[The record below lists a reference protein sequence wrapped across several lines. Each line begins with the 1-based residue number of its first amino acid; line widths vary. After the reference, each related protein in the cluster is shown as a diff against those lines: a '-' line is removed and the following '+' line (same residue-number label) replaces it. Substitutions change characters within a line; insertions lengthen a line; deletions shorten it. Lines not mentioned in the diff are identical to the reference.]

1 MLSESIGPQQ
11 GNALEAAKERIL
23 LGPAPDWMTPC
34 PLRLDFKPKQP
45 GHVTH
50 LLACK
55 QLHADKRQ
63 TLVHTA
69 IRLETIQ
76 AVQSQAQGR
85 IPFDARTQRFTLH
98 WLRIHRDQ
106 TVFDRT
112 ALENLRCVQP
122 ESEGFIDNGRLTL
135 VLLLEDV
142 RPGDVLELCYTV
154 EEQPLL
160 LPEHCACWF
169 ALPEDAPL
177 GSLFFSVRF
186 NSARP
191 MRWLSSSPDLQ
202 PAETRQ
208 GAETLWVWTRENF
221 PASRAED
228 HTPSWHIS
236 YPWIQVSDC
245 PDWQTVAAAFA
256 LAWEQNTAEA
266 DLAAIAPEIPA
277 KEGGILRQTE
287 KAIQWV
293 QDQFRYLAADTQ
305 LDGEPPA
312 APAVVARRRFGDCKD
327 LSALLLMLL
336 KRLGLQSRLVLVNTK
351 VGKSLAGLLPMPS
364 LFNHVVLEY
373 QARGETRWV
382 DATAKGQGGGSLKR
396 GIGDFGV
403 GLPVARSGS
412 QLLTAPAPA
421 LEANVYQIKESV
433 LLDTA
438 GSPSILGIVVTARGS
453 HAEDLRRDF
462 ETHGADAI
470 ARQRLQTCVD
480 RFIDVQRAGAMEY
493 RDNRTDN
500 EFFLAEI
507 FEIKSFLKADPQSNW
522 YKLEV
527 AAEAVSGLLPLPISG
542 ARRTPFALP
551 HPCHVV
557 HILEVYCVALPPAI
571 VQQRTIENPWL
582 QFTRLR
588 KTLAG
593 YWTVTTTLSTL
604 ADAVPPE
611 GIDEYREAAREIR
624 AQCAWSLQVPA
635 GQDRP
640 HQRSDF
646 GKLPAFWEAAAVAPH
661 AANALP
667 ARSVGPPRPAS
678 LAPAGQKLPAP
689 SGAGDSAPATA
700 AKPKIEIRYRRR
712 KRHRRH
718 HREEKRAAL
727 WTGILCALLV
737 VVILLFA
744 LSFFKKT
751 SHFLFREVTPP
762 ISEPQ
767 NPRPSASLPFNGGGQ
782 HAPPVPGGQQW
793 PATLPPPAAL
803 PRRSVPRPPRRTDAV
818 RRRARAPR
826 PPRWAG

>member
-1 MLSESIGPQQ
+1 MSQTQRHNRRQKEIKFRRNIKFRRAHLNSQIITFRLNSEAGAAIYSAMLAESVAPQQ
-11 GNALEAAKERIL
+11 GSALDAAKERIL

-55 QLHADKRQ
+55 QLHAEKRQ
-63 TLVHTA
+63 TLVHSA

-85 IPFDARTQRFTLH
+85 LPFDPRTQTFTLN

-112 ALENLRCVQP
+112 ALENLRCVQA
-122 ESEGFIDNGRLTL
+122 ESEGLISTGRLTL
-135 VLLLEDV
+135 MLQLEDV

-160 LPEHCACWF
+160 LPEHCGCWF

-177 GSLFFSVRF
+177 GSLYFSVRF
-186 NSARP
+186 NSTRP
-191 MRWLSSSPDLQ
+191 MRWLSSAPDLR

-208 GAETLWVWTRENF
+208 GAETFWVWTRENF

-236 YPWIQVSDC
+236 HPWIQVSDC
-245 PDWQTVAAAFA
+245 PDWETVAAAFA
-256 LAWEQNTAEA
+256 LAWEQNPAEA
-266 DLAAIAPEIPA
+266 DLAAIAPEITA
-277 KEGGILRQTE
+277 GAGGILRQTE

-293 QDQFRYLAADTQ
+293 QDQYRYLASDAE
-305 LDGEPPA
+305 LDGQAPA
-312 APAVVARRRFGDCKD
+312 SPAVVERRRFGDCKD
-327 LSALLLMLL
+327 LSVLLMFLL
-336 KRLGLQSRLVLVNTK
+336 KRLGLESRLVLVNSK
-351 VGKSLAGLLPMPS
+351 FRKSLAGLLPMPS
-364 LFNHVVLEY
+364 LFNHVVVEY

-382 DATAKGQGGGSLKR
+382 DATAKGQGGGSLNR
-396 GIGDFGV
+396 GISDFGV

-412 QLLTAPAPA
+412 QLLEAPVPA

-453 HAEDLRRDF
+453 HAEELRREF
-462 ETHGADAI
+462 ETRGAEGV

-493 RDNRTDN
+493 RDNRTEN

-507 FEIKSFLKADPQSNW
+507 FEIKNFLKADPQSNW

-527 AAEAVSGLLPLPISG
+527 AAEAVGGLLPLPLSG
-542 ARRTPFALP
+542 SRRTPFALP

-582 QFTRLR
+582 KFTRLR

-604 ADAVPPE
+604 TDAVPPE
-611 GIDEYREAAREIR
+611 GIDEYREAVREIR
-624 AQCAWSLQVPA
+624 AQCAWSLLVPA

-640 HQRSDF
+640 HQRNDF
-646 GKLPAFWEAAAVAPH
+646 GKLPAVWEAAA
-661 AANALP
+661 ALP
-667 ARSVGPPRPAS
+667 HTVKPPPARNTGSPRLAS
-678 LAPAGQKLPAP
+678 LAQAGGELPAP
-689 SGAGDSAPATA
+689 PGTGDGSPATA
-700 AKPKIEIRYRRR
+700 TGPRTEIRYRRR
-712 KRHRRH
+712 KRHRRRN
-718 HREEKRAAL
+718 REKRRAAL
-727 WTGILCALLV
+727 WQGILIALLV
-737 VVILLFA
+737 VAILLVA
-744 LSFFKKT
+744 LSFFQRF
-751 SHFLFREVTPP
+751 SHFLFHEVTPP
-762 ISEPQ
+762 VNVPS
-767 NPRPSASLPFNGGGQ
+767 NP
-782 HAPPVPGGQQW
+782 
-793 PATLPPPAAL
+793 
-803 PRRSVPRPPRRTDAV
+803 
-818 RRRARAPR
+818 
-826 PPRWAG
+826 